1 MSTSSFTDRFSDAE
15 LGEFLNRMLEAERA
29 GAKALVVFLDSFS
42 RNSKEWKILRRVQ
55 AGEAHNCA
63 LIGKLLE
70 RNSNPYSHATGGFYD
85 KAVAVSGRRERID
98 FLLRGLGWAVRE
110 FEQALPRIE
119 SAEVRDTIRIM
130 RDSHL
135 RSMEACKVVANSL
148 SVEN

>member
-1 MSTSSFTDRFSDAE
+1 MSTSNFTEQYSAAE

-55 AGEAHNCA
+55 ADEAHNCA

-70 RNSNPYSHATGGFYD
+70 RGGNAYSHATGEFYG
-85 KAVAVSGRRERID
+85 KAVAVSGRRQRIE

-110 FEQALPRIE
+110 FEQAMPRIDDP
-119 SAEVRDTIRIM
+119 EVRTTLSRM
-130 RDSHL
+130 RDTHA
-135 RSMEACKVVANSL
+135 RSIEACAAVAKAL
-148 SVEN
+148 KD

>member
-1 MSTSSFTDRFSDAE
+1 MSTSSSTERYAPAA

-55 AGEAHNCA
+55 ADEAHNCA

-70 RNSNPYSHATGGFYD
+70 RGGNAYSHATGEFYA
-85 KAVAVSGRRERID
+85 KAVALSGRRQRIE

-110 FEQALPRIE
+110 IDQAMPRIDDPE
-119 SAEVRDTIRIM
+119 IRTTLRLM
-130 RDSHL
+130 RDSHA
-135 RSMEACKVVANSL
+135 RSIEACAAAARSL
-148 SVEN
+148 ED

>member
-1 MSTSSFTDRFSDAE
+1 MSTSSFTEKYTAAE

-42 RNSKEWKILRRVQ
+42 RNSKEWKILRQVQ

-70 RNSNPYSHATGGFYD
+70 RGGNAYSHATGEFYD
-85 KAVAVSGRRERID
+85 KAVAVTGRRQRIE

-110 FEQALPRIE
+110 FEQAMPRIDDP
-119 SAEVRDTIRIM
+119 EVRNTLGRM
-130 RDSHL
+130 RDSHA
-135 RSMEACKVVANSL
+135 RSIEACAAVARAL
-148 SVEN
+148 GD

>member
-1 MSTSSFTDRFSDAE
+1 MSTSSFTDRFTDAE

-70 RNSNPYSHATGGFYD
+70 RNSNPYSHATGEFYD
-85 KAVAVSGRRERID
+85 KAVAVNGRRARID

-110 FEQALPRIE
+110 FEQAVPRIE
-119 SAEVRDTIRIM
+119 NAEVRNTILTM

-135 RSMEACKVVANSL
+135 RSIEACKVVANSL
-148 SVEN
+148 